1 MHLKNLMEN
10 MIHVE
15 KLAQYVK
22 TMESSRE
29 RDLSSIIV
37 LIQEDT
43 QPVVNI
49 I

>member
-1 MHLKNLMEN
+1 

-22 TMESSRE
+22 TMESSQE
-29 RDLSSIIV
+29 RDSSSIIV